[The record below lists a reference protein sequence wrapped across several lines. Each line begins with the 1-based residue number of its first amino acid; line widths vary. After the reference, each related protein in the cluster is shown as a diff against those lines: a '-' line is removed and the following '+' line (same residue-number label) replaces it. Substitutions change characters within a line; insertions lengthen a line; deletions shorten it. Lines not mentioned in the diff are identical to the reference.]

1 MKSKSSSHLPYKIY
15 CDSLEEVQEAIESSE
30 FIRPALIEG
39 CERLIGAKRQELL
52 IAEIFSLDTYATI
65 RISIKADEIGEVLA
79 KTLDWFEEREEY
91 EECSEI
97 KRLMNAW
104 STSNHTPSS
113 VTPSIN

>member
-1 MKSKSSSHLPYKIY
+1 MKRKASSHLPYRIY
-15 CDSLEEVQEAIESSE
+15 CDSLEEVQEAIESPE

-52 IAEIFSLDTYATI
+52 VAEIFSLDTYATI
-65 RISIKADEIGEVLA
+65 RISIRAEEVGEVLDR
-79 KTLDWFEEREEY
+79 TLQWFEEREEY

-104 STSNHTPSS
+104 STSYPTSPITPSD
-113 VTPSIN
+113 N